1 MLAAGALALLVMA
14 GCSDGD
20 DQKAVDTTAP
30 SSSAAP
36 GSATTVRPVDTSFT
50 GANSAQFCALARTF
64 NERFS
69 KVTTNPTPA
78 ELRTVS
84 REGQTAINQAL
95 GAAPAEIKKD
105 VEVISTGFGG
115 LLTELEKVNF
125 EAARL
130 PPAALNALTAPE
142 FAQSSTRFQA
152 YLRNVCG
159 VTGG

>member
-1 MLAAGALALLVMA
+1 MT
-14 GCSDGD
+14 GCGGGD
-20 DQKAVDTTAP
+20 DEKAVDTTAP
-30 SSSAAP
+30 PSTAA
-36 GSATTVRPVDTSFT
+36 GTATTVRPVDTSFT
-50 GANSAQFCALARTF
+50 GANSAQFCGLARTF

-84 REGQTAINQAL
+84 REGQAAINQAL
-95 GAAPAEIKKD
+95 NAAPAEIKKD
-105 VEVISTGFGG
+105 VEVIATGFGG

-130 PPAALNALTAPE
+130 PPSALNALTAPE

-152 YLRNVCG
+152 YLRNVCRVAG
-159 VTGG
+159 

>member
-20 DQKAVDTTAP
+20 DEKAVDTTAP
-30 SSSAAP
+30 STAASGP
-36 GSATTVRPVDTSFT
+36 VTTVRPVDTSFT
-50 GANSAQFCALARTF
+50 GANSAQFCGLARTF
-64 NERFS
+64 SERFS

-84 REGQTAINQAL
+84 REGQAAINQAL

-105 VEVISTGFGG
+105 VEVIATGFGG

-130 PPAALNALTAPE
+130 PPSALNALTAPE

-159 VTGG
+159 VAGG